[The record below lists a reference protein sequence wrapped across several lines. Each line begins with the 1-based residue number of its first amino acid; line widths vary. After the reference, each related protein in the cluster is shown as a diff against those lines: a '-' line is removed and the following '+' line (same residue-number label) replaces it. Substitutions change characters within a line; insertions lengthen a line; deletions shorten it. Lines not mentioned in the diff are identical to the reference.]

1 MNGEQKCR
9 ILKEIRQ
16 QIAQENNIELI
27 TKECTHKGDCRGTCP
42 RCEAEVIYLEQ
53 KLEKRRKVQKRIA
66 LAGISAGITL
76 SLSSCAIV
84 DQTLE
89 TLSQRIQSLKPYSEK
104 TVSVDEVGNGSQGTG
119 SGGEELIVD
128 GEIGP
133 YDYNGLTGMMD
144 S

>member
-1 MNGEQKCR
+1 MKRKSFIWSRNWKKASWTARSACR
-9 ILKEIRQ
+9 
-16 QIAQENNIELI
+16 N
-27 TKECTHKGDCRGTCP
+27 
-42 RCEAEVIYLEQ
+42 
-53 KLEKRRKVQKRIA
+53 
-66 LAGISAGITL
+66 
-76 SLSSCAIV
+76 SSCAIV

>member
-1 MNGEQKCR
+1 MNGKQKCR

-27 TKECTHKGDCRGTCP
+27 TKECTHKGACRGTCP

-53 KLEKRRKVQKRIA
+53 ELEKRRKVQKRIA

-84 DQTLE
+84 NQTLE

>member
-1 MNGEQKCR
+1 MCSS
-9 ILKEIRQ
+9 
-16 QIAQENNIELI
+16 AQEGI
-27 TKECTHKGDCRGTCP
+27 GS
-42 RCEAEVIYLEQ
+42 
-53 KLEKRRKVQKRIA
+53 
-66 LAGISAGITL
+66 AGISAGITL

>member
-1 MNGEQKCR
+1 M
-9 ILKEIRQ
+9 
-16 QIAQENNIELI
+16 
-27 TKECTHKGDCRGTCP
+27 
-42 RCEAEVIYLEQ
+42 
-53 KLEKRRKVQKRIA
+53 QKRIA

>member
-1 MNGEQKCR
+1 MNGKQKCR

-27 TKECTHKGDCRGTCP
+27 TKECTHKGVCRGTCP

-53 KLEKRRKVQKRIA
+53 ELEKRRKVQKRIA